1 MRTLLTLLASGILLA
16 THAAQAAET
25 DQVSHGQK
33 VFESSCAACHSLV
46 PPPKLAPP
54 ILGVA
59 AHYRDAYPD
68 EKEAVAHIVDFVK
81 HPSKEKS
88 LILNTSGQRW
98 DLMAPMPLPDA
109 DLNAVARWMMESKMS
124 VVPAG
129 PGQGGGM
136 GRGMGGGM
144 NGGPG
149 PMMR

>member
-1 MRTLLTLLASGILLA
+1 MRTLSILLASGLLLA
-16 THAAQAAET
+16 AYAAQAADT
-25 DQVSHGQK
+25 DQASRGQK

-46 PPPKLAPP
+46 PPPTKLAPP
-54 ILGVA
+54 ILGIA
-59 AHYRDAYPD
+59 SHYRDAYPD

-129 PGQGGGM
+129 RGQGGGM
-136 GRGMGGGM
+136 GRGM